1 MEENG
6 PRLSSLH
13 ILRLLRLPHKY
24 PREIGP
30 PWCMIR
36 FLNSGLAAAP
46 RGSVFCLSSL
56 LMEQFCQS
64 CSASHYCIRSKSQET
79 RVTTTSGPRPEPTYY
94 NSCATT
100 VTSHKAILERASKN
114 WTFVT
119 VM

>member
-1 MEENG
+1 MGESG
-6 PRLSSLH
+6 PRLLVTAVSTFSAA
-13 ILRLLRLPHKY
+13 PSTPY

-79 RVTTTSGPRPEPTYY
+79 RVTTNFGARPEPTSLVC
-94 NSCATT
+94 NDC
-100 VTSHKAILERASKN
+100 HKP
-114 WTFVT
+114 
-119 VM
+119 